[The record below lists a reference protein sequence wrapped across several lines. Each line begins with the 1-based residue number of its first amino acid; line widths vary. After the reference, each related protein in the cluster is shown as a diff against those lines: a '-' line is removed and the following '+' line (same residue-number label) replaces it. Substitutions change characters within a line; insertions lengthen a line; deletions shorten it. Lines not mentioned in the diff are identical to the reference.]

1 MRLLPLSGIAGSVI
15 FVALAVSLGAA
26 EAQAPAPP
34 PRGTVTPAPPPADA
48 QPPAQPRAA
57 RGTGAAQIPANG
69 GRIVLE
75 VNKGT
80 LVRLAGPAAT
90 VFVANPDIADVQVK
104 SPTLVYISAK
114 APGETV
120 IYAVDAA
127 DNVLLNAPILV
138 EHDVSRL
145 RSSLRQLAPG
155 EQISAESVDG
165 NLVLSGVVADAGKAD
180 KVRALAASI
189 AGEVKGSQVIN
200 RMTVATPNQVNLQV
214 RIAEVNVTKLNEIGV
229 NWHKVG
235 STIKFMT
242 NNPVT
247 VAAELQN
254 TLIAGTFSTA
264 ADAMCAATGTGCL
277 GATSATLAALEQE
290 GFITNLAQPNL
301 TAMSGQTASFLA
313 GGEFPVPIAGTA
325 SSTGFPTITV
335 EFKSFGVSLAFT
347 PTVIDAQH
355 LNLRVRPEVSQLTTI
370 GEVSIPLTS
379 TATVTIPALTVRR
392 AETSV
397 ELASGE
403 SFALAGLLQH
413 NSEQDVSKVPW
424 IGDIPIIGALFRS
437 DRFQRRETDLV
448 VIVTPYLVQPVQTRM
463 AAPTDGLLLPN
474 DAQRVFLSDKYHT
487 ELPGRARGPLNAGGK
502 GLIGPGGFRLD

>member
-15 FVALAVSLGAA
+15 FVALAVCLGAA
-26 EAQAPAPP
+26 EAQAPAPAQ
-34 PRGTVTPAPPPADA
+34 RGTVVAAPPADNPPPARP
-48 QPPAQPRAA
+48 QAA

-80 LVRLAGPAAT
+80 LVRLSGPAAT

-127 DNVLLNAPILV
+127 DSVLLNAPILV
-138 EHDVSRL
+138 EHDLSRL

-155 EQISAESVDG
+155 ERVSAESIDG
-165 NLVLSGVVADAGKAD
+165 NLVLNGVVSDAGKAD
-180 KVRALAASI
+180 KVRALASSI
-189 AGEVKGSQVIN
+189 AGEVKGAQVIN

-229 NWHKVG
+229 NWAKVG
-235 STIKFMT
+235 SSLSFLT

-247 VAAELQN
+247 IMGEATN
-254 TLIAGTFSTA
+254 TLRVGKL
-264 ADAMCAATGTGCL
+264 TGE
-277 GATSATLAALEQE
+277 SASAILSALEQE

-313 GGEFPVPIAGTA
+313 GGEFPVPISGA
-325 SSTGFPTITV
+325 SSSTGGFPTISV

-355 LNLRVRPEVSQLTTI
+355 LNLRVRPEVSALSTI
-370 GEVSIPLTS
+370 GEVSVPLTN

-397 ELASGE
+397 ELGSGE

-424 IGDIPIIGALFRS
+424 IGDVPILGALFRS
-437 DRFQRRETDLV
+437 DRFRRSETDLV
-448 VIVTPYLVQPVQTRM
+448 VIVTPYLVQPSQTRL
-463 AAPTDGLLLPN
+463 AAPTDGLQLPN
-474 DAQRVFLSDKYHT
+474 DAQRVFLSDKYRQG
-487 ELPGRARGPLNAGGK
+487 LPGPERGPVNAGGR